1 MRRVALVLSV
11 LTLVASGCA
20 KSYSGSGATGIE
32 GAVVIGPTC
41 PVERPDSLCPPAP
54 FAAKITVLRDGN
66 EVTTYKTGSDGR
78 FRIPL
83 EPGTYTVRAESLQP
97 AGIARFAPLRP
108 VTVPADGYTSVTI
121 TFDSGIR

>member
-11 LTLVASGCA
+11 LVLLTSGCA

-41 PVERPDSLCPPAP
+41 PVERPDSPCPPAP
-54 FAAKITVLRDGN
+54 FAAKIFVLRDGD
-66 EVTTYKTGSDGR
+66 EVATDETGADGR

-83 EPGTYTVRAESLQP
+83 EPGTYTVRAEALKPS
-97 AGIARFAPLRP
+97 GIALFKPLPP
-108 VTVPADGYTSVTI
+108 VTVPADGYVSVTI